1 MKGGYIINNLLKAL
15 GVILI
20 ALMTWTLPMGQVI
33 AGPVNIRQDTSSI
46 YQREEGNLVDQ
57 LKQLTGDKVRIGMH
71 AITEKVRYIGVNPSD
86 AIRQIAILSAKPTPE
101 EAARGFLSTYGSLFG
116 LTDQAQELRVMHTKN
131 ADRGRSFVRFQ
142 QVHSYIPILGG
153 ELIVQVDSLNNI
165 ISGNGEILPNIHINT
180 SPSISVE
187 MAKEKSLALV
197 SKHYRDKYNVDM
209 SVLEVSKPELWIYN
223 PILLGVN
230 NNFTRLVWR
239 MEVFP
244 TKMLPIKELVLID
257 AHLGNVALHF
267 NQIDTAL
274 YRIIYDQNNV
284 VPPHPLPGNPEDLI
298 RSEGQDPSGITD
310 VDNAYDY
317 AGDTYN
323 FYWNYHGRD
332 SLDNAGMQLISTT
345 RYCPDATHCPYEN
358 AYWDGTQMVYGEGYA
373 SADDV
378 VGHEMTHGVTDH
390 ESRLFYYMQSGAIN
404 EAFSDI
410 WGEFIDLTNGR
421 GNDSA
426 SVRWLLGEDLPTG
439 AIRSMS
445 NPPLYG
451 DPDRMGSSNY
461 NCGSSDG
468 GGVHTNSGVANKT
481 AYLMADG
488 ATFNGTTV
496 TGIGITKA
504 AKIFY
509 EVQTHLFTSASDYN
523 DLYDALR
530 QACTNLTGTSDITTS
545 DCQQVENA
553 VNATEMNQQ
562 TASCIAKEASV
573 CVSGEV
579 SSLFFDNLENLS
591 SGNWTHAAL
600 SGSDQWYYPQTSN
613 PYDFDATYATSGDY
627 NFWGYNYNRVSD
639 SYIAMTQNVT
649 LPAGAYLHFNHAYTF
664 ERGTSS
670 YFDGGV
676 IEYSTDNGTTWT
688 DAGSLITNNGY
699 TGTISTLFSNPLGD
713 RQAFV
718 GRSNGYMSTRLN
730 LNSLSGQNVRFRF
743 RIGTDSSVDDYGWF
757 IDDIQIYTCASGG
770 CNQSG
775 FNEDFN
781 DGVANDWVNDE
792 SGRWSVTGGNYKMTG
807 TGANSW
813 AGSLYNAPY
822 CDFVYQAKVKRTS
835 GPLTQSMGLFLRADN
850 PNPYA
855 GNGYGF
861 YITADGYYSLWKYT
875 SGSPS
880 SLIPSTSSSAINTG
894 LGNWNI
900 LKVVTLGS
908 KISVYV
914 NGTLLGSV
922 NDSLYLSGKV
932 GVGAFDQSSS
942 PYSVAEFDFVTLDIT
957 RKMTTVDFDGDGATD
972 VAAFHLPSDQ
982 FFTDYAGNLGQF
994 GWGGSDSMP
1003 LIWDYD
1009 GDGKTDVSIYHIP
1022 TNQWFVQGVGNLG
1035 QYGWGGEDSIPVPG
1049 DYNGDGRM
1057 ERAFYHSPTNQWFVE
1072 GQDPVTFGWNGAEC
1086 IPLPGDYDGDGKTD
1100 MVIYHI
1106 PSNQWFQYG
1115 VGNLGQF
1122 GWGGADCIPVPGDY
1136 NGDGKTEIAVYH
1148 VPTNQ
1153 WFLKG
1158 IGNLGQ
1164 YGWGGLESF
1173 PIPGDYNGDG
1183 VMERGFYRPN
1193 ENQWFIEGE
1202 TDFIWGWG
1210 GSDFMPITS
1219 HIAVYNWF
1227 RFMLHKFE

>member
-1 MKGGYIINNLLKAL
+1 VNNLLKAL
-15 GVILI
+15 GVLLI

-33 AGPVNIRQDTSSI
+33 AGPVNVRQDTSSI
-46 YQREEGNLVDQ
+46 YQKEEGNLVNQ
-57 LKQLTGDKVRIGMH
+57 LKLLTGDKVRIGMH
-71 AITEKVRYIGVNPSD
+71 AMTGKVRYIGVNPSD
-86 AIRQIAILSAKPTPE
+86 AIKQVAILSAKPTPE
-101 EAARGFLSTYGSLFG
+101 EAARGFLSAYGSLFG
-116 LTDQAQELRVMHTKN
+116 LIDQAQELKVMRTKN

-142 QVHSYIPILGG
+142 QVHSGIPILGG

-180 SPSISVE
+180 SPIISAE

-197 SKHYRDKYNVDM
+197 FKHYQNEYNVDM
-209 SVLEVSKPELWIYN
+209 SLLEVSKPELWIYN

-244 TKMLPIKELVLID
+244 TKMLPIRELVLID

-274 YRIIYDQNNV
+274 YRQIYDHNNTV
-284 VPPHPLPGNPEDLI
+284 GKPLPGNPEDLI
-298 RSEGQDPSGITD
+298 RSEAQDPTGITD

-317 AGDTYN
+317 AGDTYS

-345 RYCPDATHCPYEN
+345 RYCPDAAHCPYAN
-358 AYWDGTQMVYGEGYA
+358 AFWDGTQMVYGEGYA

-426 SVRWLLGEDLPTG
+426 SVRWLMGEDLSIG
-439 AIRSMS
+439 AIRSAS

-451 DPDRMGSSNY
+451 DPDRMGSSKY
-461 NCGSSDG
+461 YCGSSDG

-481 AYLMADG
+481 AYLMTDG

-496 TGIGITKA
+496 TGIGITKV

-530 QACTNLTGTSDITTS
+530 QACANLTGTSGITAS

-562 TASCIAKEASV
+562 PASCIAKEAPV

-579 SSLFFDNLENLS
+579 SNLFFDNLENTS

-613 PYDFDATYATSGDY
+613 PYGFDATYATSGQY
-627 NFWGYNYNRVSD
+627 NLWGYNYNNVSD
-639 SYIAMTQNVT
+639 SYIAMTQDVT
-649 LPAGAYLHFNHAYTF
+649 LPTGAYLHFNHAYSF
-664 ERGTSS
+664 EYPR
-670 YFDGGV
+670 YDGGV

-688 DAGSLITNNGY
+688 DARSLITHNGY
-699 TGTISTLFSNPLGD
+699 TGTIGSSYSNPLGG

-730 LNSLSGQNVRFRF
+730 LNSLAGQNVRFRF
-743 RIGTDSSVDDYGWF
+743 RIGTDFSRDDYGWF
-757 IDDIQIYTCASGG
+757 IDDIRIYTCASVV
-770 CNQSG
+770 CTQFG

-781 DGVANDWVNDE
+781 DGVANDWVNDG
-792 SGRWSVTGGNYKMTG
+792 SARWSVTGGNYKMRG

-813 AGSLYNAPY
+813 AGSLYNASY
-822 CDFVYQAKVKRTS
+822 YDFVYQARVKRTS
-835 GPLTQSMGLFLRADN
+835 GPLTQSMGLFFRADN

-861 YITADGYYSLWKYT
+861 HITADGYYSLWKYT

-880 SLIPSTSSSAINTG
+880 SLISSTSSSAINTG

-900 LKVVTLGS
+900 LKVVTLGAQ
-908 KISVYV
+908 ISVYV

-922 NDSLYLSGKV
+922 NDSSYLSGKV
-932 GVGAFDQSSS
+932 GVGSFDQSSS
-942 PYSVAEFDFVTLDIT
+942 PHSVVEFNFATLDIT
-957 RKMTTVDFDGDGATD
+957 GCGFTD
-972 VAAFHLPSDQ
+972 VPSTHWAFDYVMAIYNNSITLGCSQNPLKYCPDDNVTRGQMAAFIIRAKYGETFSYTTTPY
-982 FFTDYAGNLGQF
+982 FTDVPSAHTFFKYVQKLRDDGITAVTGTYGVDNYVTRGQMAAFIIRAKF
-994 GWGGSDSMP
+994 GENFSYTTTPYFSDVP
-1003 LIWDYD
+1003 ATHNFFKY
-1009 GDGKTDVSIYHIP
+1009 
-1022 TNQWFVQGVGNLG
+1022 VQKLKDEGITAVTGTYYVDNNVTRAEMAAFLA
-1035 QYGWGGEDSIPVPG
+1035 
-1049 DYNGDGRM
+1049 
-1057 ERAFYHSPTNQWFVE
+1057 RAF
-1072 GQDPVTFGWNGAEC
+1072 
-1086 IPLPGDYDGDGKTD
+1086 
-1100 MVIYHI
+1100 
-1106 PSNQWFQYG
+1106 
-1115 VGNLGQF
+1115 LGMQ
-1122 GWGGADCIPVPGDY
+1122 
-1136 NGDGKTEIAVYH
+1136 
-1148 VPTNQ
+1148 
-1153 WFLKG
+1153 
-1158 IGNLGQ
+1158 
-1164 YGWGGLESF
+1164 
-1173 PIPGDYNGDG
+1173 
-1183 VMERGFYRPN
+1183 
-1193 ENQWFIEGE
+1193 
-1202 TDFIWGWG
+1202 
-1210 GSDFMPITS
+1210 
-1219 HIAVYNWF
+1219 
-1227 RFMLHKFE
+1227 